1 MKNLTKDRAYQIRCL
16 QEGQRV
22 KVDTDNRHFGRLV
35 SHGTI
40 LALRGTK
47 ARLALVLV
55 DAAGGH
61 GNINILVPKRDIF
74 WLELYD

>member
-1 MKNLTKDRAYQIRCL
+1 MKNLTKERIQQVKAL
-16 QEGQRV
+16 EVGQRI
-22 KVDTDNRHFGRLV
+22 KVDTDNRHFGRLI
-35 SHGTI
+35 SQGTI
-40 LALRGTK
+40 LDLRGIK

-61 GNINILVPKRDIF
+61 GLINILVPKRDIY